1 MRNDPQSPADLPLPE
16 DHDPVDSAR
25 DGSPNNGPVT
35 RPFGV
40 FVVTVVVGLE
50 ALALG
55 VLGVW
60 SIFSL
65 LTQPSY
71 SLASSISLTVLL
83 LGLAAGLAAVAVN
96 AFKGLRWTRSAAFVW
111 QLLMV
116 AIAVPALL
124 EGQVLLGLVLLVPPL
139 AVAYFL
145 FTPKV
150 VEFSLRTASED
161 SQEGEGKVL

>member
-1 MRNDPQSPADLPLPE
+1 MHNDPQTPADLPRPE
-16 DHDPVDSAR
+16 DQNAANSAL
-25 DGSPNNGPVT
+25 DGSLKSGPVA
-35 RPFGV
+35 RPLGV
-40 FVVTVVVGLE
+40 FVIAGVVGLE

-60 SIFSL
+60 SIVSL
-65 LTQPSY
+65 LTQPSF
-71 SLASSISLTVLL
+71 SMASSIFLTVLL
-83 LGLAAGLAAVAVN
+83 VGLAAGLAAVAVN

-124 EGQVLLGLVLLVPPL
+124 EGQVLLGLVLILPPL

-150 VEFSLRTASED
+150 VEFSLRTGSEG
-161 SQEGEGKVL
+161 SVL